1 MTRFPFEFIFRW
13 HLCIISGPPQFKDKG
28 ELNEW
33 IARPSQ
39 ASVDFKCSVCGS
51 PEPNITWYVGGRQIN
66 SAVSGGKVRIPHNTH
81 SYSLTICVHLV
92 YLFVY
97 QENNPFFFNLLAMLP
112 FLLKSY
118 GLMLKNIIW
127 IQSQC
132 LSFDSCPYSLI
143 QLYLMLCSKFIFS
156 YWGNTYFKFN
166 Y

>member
-51 PEPNITWYVGGRQIN
+51 PEPNITWYVGERQIN

-81 SYSLTICVHLV
+81 SYSLTICFHFV

-97 QENNPFFFNLLAMLP
+97 QGNNLFFFNLLAMLP
-112 FLLKSY
+112 FLLKS
-118 GLMLKNIIW
+118 
-127 IQSQC
+127 
-132 LSFDSCPYSLI
+132 
-143 QLYLMLCSKFIFS
+143 
-156 YWGNTYFKFN
+156 
-166 Y
+166 